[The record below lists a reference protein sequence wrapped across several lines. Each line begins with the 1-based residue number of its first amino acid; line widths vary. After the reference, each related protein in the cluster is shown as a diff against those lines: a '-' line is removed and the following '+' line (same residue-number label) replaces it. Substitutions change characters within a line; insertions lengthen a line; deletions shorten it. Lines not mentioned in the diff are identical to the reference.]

1 MNQIPEHIEEFL
13 TALFSDEI
21 NDAETKILREWVNAS
36 TENAQLLDTYRKT
49 NFALTFYA
57 HHDQYDVDEAWEKI
71 MRAIHK
77 DSAVRRKTEHFRR
90 MAKQVCRY
98 AAILIPAFV
107 CGVTVMYFYTS
118 SQTAETQK
126 EKEPFY
132 TEYTVPYGSK
142 SLVTLPDNSSIWMN
156 AGSKLRYSSAF
167 NKTER
172 EVFIEGE
179 AYFKVSQNKEKPFL
193 VKSSAVTLKVLGT
206 SFNIKAYPEE
216 DNVETTV
223 ESGSVQVLRNVKGQL
238 MDKLILTSGQKATV
252 IKSNA
257 TADVSSSSDPTA
269 IPSSMTPQ
277 NIIPEKV
284 SEITI
289 VNKNVMTELYT
300 SWKDSR
306 WLIRQESLESLAVK
320 LERRYNIHISFED
333 TVLKDLSFSGTLRDE
348 TLEQV
353 LETIK
358 LSAPVNY
365 TIQENTV
372 KLFASQWI
380 ASKDRNLKFAASPGM
395 NGTKANADLTGN
407 DVCYMRIS
415 EVLPV
420 KAEAQAQSGDESG
433 AKATLNTLLAARNTG
448 SNTLT
453 ADNYGG
459 GANITKKHT
468 QKKFCP
474 R

>member
-13 TALFSDEI
+13 TALFSGEI
-21 NDAETKILREWVNAS
+21 RDTEAKILREWIHAS
-36 TENAQLLDTYRKT
+36 AENAQLLDTYRKT

-57 HHDQYDVDEAWEKI
+57 HHDQYDADEAWEKF

-77 DSAVRRKTEHFRR
+77 DPLRSEHFRR
-90 MAKQVCRY
+90 MAKQAYRY
-98 AAILIPAFV
+98 AAIFIPAFV
-107 CGVTVMYFYTS
+107 CGIAAMYFYASPQTS
-118 SQTAETQK
+118 EMQK
-126 EKEPFY
+126 EEKLLY

-142 SLVTLPDNSSIWMN
+142 SLVTLPDSSSIWMN

-238 MDKLILTSGQKATV
+238 MDKLILTSGQKVTV

-257 TADVSSSSDPTA
+257 DADVLQSLVTA
-269 IPSSMTPQ
+269 VPPAKTPQ

-284 SEITI
+284 AENTI
-289 VNKNVMTELYT
+289 VSKNVMTELYT

-306 WLIRQESLESLAVK
+306 WLIRQEPLESLAVK

-333 TVLKDLSFSGTLRDE
+333 TELKDISFSGTLRDE

-353 LETIK
+353 LEAIK

-365 TIQENTV
+365 TIQKNTV
-372 KLFASQWI
+372 RLFANKWI
-380 ASKDRNLKFAASPGM
+380 TSKDRN
-395 NGTKANADLTGN
+395 
-407 DVCYMRIS
+407 I
-415 EVLPV
+415 
-420 KAEAQAQSGDESG
+420 
-433 AKATLNTLLAARNTG
+433 
-448 SNTLT
+448 
-453 ADNYGG
+453 
-459 GANITKKHT
+459 
-468 QKKFCP
+468 
-474 R
+474 